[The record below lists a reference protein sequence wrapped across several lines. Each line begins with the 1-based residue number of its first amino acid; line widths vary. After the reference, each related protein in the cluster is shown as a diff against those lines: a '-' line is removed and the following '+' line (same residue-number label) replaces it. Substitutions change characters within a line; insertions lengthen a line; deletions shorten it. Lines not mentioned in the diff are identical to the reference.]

1 VGVSASES
9 ELTAMLD
16 TAQVDNDTRTALF
29 ARLKSIEG
37 QARGI
42 QRMLE
47 EGRDC
52 QAIVDQLTALRAAS
66 HAVTMQA
73 LERFAARCLRDERPE
88 AVLAHFVD
96 VVAKLTR

>member
-1 VGVSASES
+1 
-9 ELTAMLD
+9 MLD
-16 TAQVDNDTRTALF
+16 TAQPDAATHAVLM

-52 QAIVDQLTALRAAS
+52 QAILDQLAALRAAS

-73 LERFAARCLRDERPE
+73 LERFAASCLREERPDV
-88 AVLAHFVD
+88 VLTRFLG

>member
-1 VGVSASES
+1 M
-9 ELTAMLD
+9 LT
-16 TAQVDNDTRTALF
+16 T
-29 ARLKSIEG
+29 RLKSIEG

-52 QAIVDQLTALRAAS
+52 QAILDQLAALRAAS

-73 LERFAARCLRDERPE
+73 LERFAASCLREERPE
-88 AVLAHFVD
+88 VVLTRFVG
-96 VVAKLTR
+96 VVAKLMR